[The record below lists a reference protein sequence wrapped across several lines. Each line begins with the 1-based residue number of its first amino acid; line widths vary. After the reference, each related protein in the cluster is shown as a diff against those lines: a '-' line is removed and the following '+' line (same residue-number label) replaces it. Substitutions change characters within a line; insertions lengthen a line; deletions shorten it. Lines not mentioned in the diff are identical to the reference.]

1 VVTGRPGSR
10 QEVDVLDIGLPEL
23 LVILVIAVLVFG
35 PERLPRLISQGAQ
48 WLRVIKAQAT
58 SARDDLMAAADLDP
72 DVAGELR
79 RSMSELAEL
88 HPRRLATSLL
98 QDVTGPVTAAVT
110 AGKDAAAMPV
120 QARGSISSVVPP
132 PAAPLTAAVTAG
144 PDTAAAPARGSISSA
159 VPSPAAPVRSIPEAA
174 SKQSAPSAVSP
185 RAAAYDDD
193 AT

>member
-1 VVTGRPGSR
+1 ML
-10 QEVDVLDIGLPEL
+10 DVGPWEL

-58 SARDDLMAAADLDP
+58 AARDDLMTAADLDP
-72 DVAGELR
+72 EVAGELR
-79 RSMSELAEL
+79 RSVSELAEL

-98 QDVTGPVTAAVT
+98 KDVTGPVTAAVT
-110 AGKDAAAMPV
+110 AGKDAAGVPI

-132 PAAPLTAAVTAG
+132 PAAPALPV
-144 PDTAAAPARGSISSA
+144 PDAP
-159 VPSPAAPVRSIPEAA
+159 PAQSTPDPQPPAPES
-174 SKQSAPSAVSP
+174 VSP
-185 RAAAYDDD
+185 RVAVYDDD

>member
-1 VVTGRPGSR
+1 MLF
-10 QEVDVLDIGLPEL
+10 DVGPLEL

-35 PERLPRLISQGAQ
+35 PERLPRMITQGAQ

-58 SARDDLMAAADLDP
+58 AARDDLMTAADLDP

-98 QDVTGPVTAAVT
+98 QDVTGPVTAAVA
-110 AGKDAAAMPV
+110 AGKDAAGVPV

-132 PAAPLTAAVTAG
+132 PAAPALSSPDAPPTLSTTDATPPAV
-144 PDTAAAPARGSISSA
+144 
-159 VPSPAAPVRSIPEAA
+159 VPRV
-174 SKQSAPSAVSP
+174 
-185 RAAAYDDD
+185 AAYDDD

>member
-1 VVTGRPGSR
+1 M
-10 QEVDVLDIGLPEL
+10 LFDIGLPEL
-23 LVILVIAVLVFG
+23 VVILVIAVLVFG
-35 PERLPRLISQGAQ
+35 PERLPRMISQGAQ

-58 SARDDLMAAADLDP
+58 AARDDLMNAADLDP
-72 DVAGELR
+72 ETAGELR

-110 AGKDAAAMPV
+110 AGKDAAGVPG

-132 PAAPLTAAVTAG
+132 PAAPAISA
-144 PDTAAAPARGSISSA
+144 PDESPAPSTPDATAPA
-159 VPSPAAPVRSIPEAA
+159 VAPRV
-174 SKQSAPSAVSP
+174 
-185 RAAAYDDD
+185 AAYDD